1 MIEVIA
7 DRARYDECAKK
18 ILAFKAVIAWILRSC
33 TKEFAGY
40 SVSYIMEHCLDG
52 EPEISRR
59 AVHQDQLDKDE
70 RLDGDSRIGELNSE
84 ATAIKEQTIY
94 FDIRFQATAPG
105 EKDPVQLVMNLEIQ
119 QDDTPGYPLVKRGFY
134 YCARMISEQYGTV
147 FVKEHYEKLRKV
159 YSIWICPDPA
169 RKRKN
174 GIFKYT
180 VEETEIY
187 GNSFVKREDYDL
199 MEVIILNLGDVDQ
212 DSDVEVLKLLNAL
225 FSTELS
231 AEAKK
236 RILSDEFHIAMT
248 EELELEVDDMC
259 NLSRGIAEEGIRQG
273 LQQGLQQGEDMFAQ
287 LMQKLFELGRTDD
300 ARRAAEDKVYRHE
313 LMREM
318 LGQNQ

>member
-1 MIEVIA
+1 
-7 DRARYDECAKK
+7 
-18 ILAFKAVIAWILRSC
+18 
-33 TKEFAGY
+33 
-40 SVSYIMEHCLDG
+40 
-52 EPEISRR
+52 
-59 AVHQDQLDKDE
+59 
-70 RLDGDSRIGELNSE
+70 
-84 ATAIKEQTIY
+84 
-94 FDIRFQATAPG
+94 
-105 EKDPVQLVMNLEIQ
+105 
-119 QDDTPGYPLVKRGFY
+119 
-134 YCARMISEQYGTV
+134 
-147 FVKEHYEKLRKV
+147 
-159 YSIWICPDPA
+159 
-169 RKRKN
+169 
-174 GIFKYT
+174 

-300 ARRAAEDKVYRHE
+300 ARRASEDKVYRHE

>member
-1 MIEVIA
+1 
-7 DRARYDECAKK
+7 
-18 ILAFKAVIAWILRSC
+18 
-33 TKEFAGY
+33 
-40 SVSYIMEHCLDG
+40 
-52 EPEISRR
+52 
-59 AVHQDQLDKDE
+59 
-70 RLDGDSRIGELNSE
+70 
-84 ATAIKEQTIY
+84 
-94 FDIRFQATAPG
+94 
-105 EKDPVQLVMNLEIQ
+105 
-119 QDDTPGYPLVKRGFY
+119 
-134 YCARMISEQYGTV
+134 MISEQYGTV

-236 RILSDEFHIAMT
+236 KILSDEFHIAMT
-248 EELELEVDDMC
+248 EELEMIGVC
-259 NLSRGIAEEGIRQG
+259 SR
-273 LQQGLQQGEDMFAQ
+273 
-287 LMQKLFELGRTDD
+287 RTCF
-300 ARRAAEDKVYRHE
+300 R
-313 LMREM
+313 
-318 LGQNQ
+318 